1 MRLGA
6 SAALTTERLLLE
18 PLSPLHAEEMAPV
31 LADPDLHTY
40 VGGMPLALDELRE
53 QYVRQS
59 RGRSLDGTQSWCN
72 WIVRKRSSLE
82 AVGYVQATVDNASRS
97 ADVAWVVG
105 SQYQGQGYATEA
117 ATAMVTWL
125 RDTGVVTVTA
135 HVHPAHLASSA
146 VAAATGLRRTSA
158 VIDGEIRWER

>member
-1 MRLGA
+1 M
-6 SAALTTERLLLE
+6 
-18 PLSPLHAEEMAPV
+18 H
-31 LADPDLHTY
+31 

-59 RGRSLDGTQSWCN
+59 RGRSLDETQSWCN
-72 WIVRKRSSLE
+72 WVIRKRSSLE

-105 SQYQGQGYATEA
+105 VRYQRCGFASEA
-117 ATAMVTWL
+117 ATAMVSWL
-125 RDTGVVTVTA
+125 RDNGVVAVTA

-146 VAAATGLRRTSA
+146 VAAAAGLLRTST